1 MKWCREPRCSP
12 RVKLGCR
19 GTFGVTSKVLST
31 VSNFKMERETSLET
45 LKLARASSCG
55 DGLTTSFFS
64 SCGGILE
71 LGQEIQASS
80 CVGPGKSSLPFE
92 LRGRARD
99 CA

>member
-1 MKWCREPRCSP
+1 M
-12 RVKLGCR
+12 
-19 GTFGVTSKVLST
+19 LST
-31 VSNFKMERETSLET
+31 VSNFKTERETSLET
-45 LKLARASSCG
+45 LYLARASSCG
-55 DGLTTSFFS
+55 DGLTSFFS

>member
-1 MKWCREPRCSP
+1 MATYSSILAWRIPWTEDDD
-12 RVKLGCR
+12 G
-19 GTFGVTSKVLST
+19 GTTW
-31 VSNFKMERETSLET
+31 R
-45 LKLARASSCG
+45 
-55 DGLTTSFFS
+55 FS

-92 LRGRARD
+92 LQGRARD